1 MILTICILWYL
12 IGLASFVYWHTL
24 RHDLTTGDVVAAL
37 VAALVG
43 PITFIIGWNV
53 YGEERVLIA
62 RRKT

>member
-1 MILTICILWYL
+1 L

-24 RHDLTTGDVVAAL
+24 RHDLTTGDVVVAL

-53 YGEERVLIA
+53 YGKERVLIA
-62 RRKT
+62 KRKT